1 MDLVRL
7 PLILALVA
15 VSAPAGATPQDTAY
29 DLLYAVE
36 TGNGEAFLGTLTE
49 ELSGQLTARIE
60 ELRRLVLADGST
72 VAVVLARFGLTRWEL
87 ENLPAVDLL
96 GRMLQSLDMHSGVD
110 VVEEDVSM
118 KGREAD
124 VTLYWYDGGSVSFG
138 MVWEESS
145 WRIADSD
152 LFSMMFK

>member
-1 MDLVRL
+1 MRL

-15 VSAPAGATPQDTAY
+15 VSPPVLATPLDTAY

-36 TGNGEAFLGTLTE
+36 TGNGEAFLGTLTG
-49 ELSGQLTARIE
+49 ELSGQLTTRIE
-60 ELRRLVLADGST
+60 ELRRLVLADGSA
-72 VAVVLARFGLTRWEL
+72 VAAVLTRFGLTRWEL

-96 GRMLQSLDMHSGVD
+96 GRMLQSMDMNSGVD

-118 KGREAD
+118 KGGEAE

-152 LFSMMFK
+152 LFSMMFR